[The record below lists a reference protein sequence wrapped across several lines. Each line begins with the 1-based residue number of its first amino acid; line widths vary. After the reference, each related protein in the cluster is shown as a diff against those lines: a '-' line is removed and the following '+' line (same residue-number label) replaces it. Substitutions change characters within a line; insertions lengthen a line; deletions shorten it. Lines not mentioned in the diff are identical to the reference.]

1 MEKNARTL
9 IISMIQDA
17 EQNKDPKFKDR
28 LSITPNFS
36 LKISDVVLQDAK
48 VYVCQVGLGSLG
60 TGENRTELRVSKAPE
75 TPVIQKTDGG
85 IMASDSE
92 NYEIAKC
99 ISRNGFPAS
108 TITWYKDEEHLT
120 ENGQDID
127 IRIAHIKESSG
138 LITVQ
143 STLLAQVTKE
153 DRKAHFHCQVNY
165 SLAGINKTSKSESF
179 QINVHYPS
187 ENISLVIDTQS
198 PMVKEGDNVTLRCE
212 ADGNPAPEYT
222 FTKIKEG
229 NEEDLP
235 DILGGKLSFHDV
247 NRNDSGIYVCK
258 AFDLQI
264 LRELNATANLFVNY
278 LDVPTIAVAT
288 LKQRKHQWERDL
300 TRLKHLLEGDSV
312 FLTCSATG
320 SRPLEFQ
327 WEKKGKLIAK
337 GEQLNL
343 TSVTYTATG
352 DYTCRVT
359 MPDIPDLFRSKSIP
373 MAVHAIPQL
382 AQLEDLLF
390 VKEGEL
396 LNLTCSAFSLSKTK
410 VTWSTKNLTSENL
423 QSETVSQNHQHKSV
437 LSIYVTKA
445 LLESGI
451 NCTAENRIGRAEHQF
466 RLELRP
472 EVAEPDNRTGPT
484 KQESKGVIIV
494 AVVICIMAISILGAV
509 LYFLHKKGKLP
520 CGRSGK
526 QEITRPEA
534 HKDEIVVEVKSD
546 KLPEEAG
553 LLQGTNGEKR
563 SANDQGEKYIDLR
576 N

>member
-1 MEKNARTL
+1 MDKNARTL

-28 LSITPNFS
+28 LSIMSDFS

-48 VYVCQVGLGSLG
+48 VYVCQVGLGIFG
-60 TGENRTELRVSKAPE
+60 TGENRTELRVS
-75 TPVIQKTDGG
+75 
-85 IMASDSE
+85 
-92 NYEIAKC
+92 N
-99 ISRNGFPAS
+99 
-108 TITWYKDEEHLT
+108 
-120 ENGQDID
+120 ID

-187 ENISLVIDTQS
+187 ENISLVIDAQS

-222 FTKIKEG
+222 FSKMKEG

-235 DILGGKLSFHDV
+235 DVLGGKLSFHDLS
-247 NRNDSGIYVCK
+247 RNDSGIYVCK

-264 LRELNATANLFVNY
+264 LRELNASANLFVNY

-373 MAVHAIPQL
+373 LAVHATPQL
-382 AQLEDLLF
+382 APQEDLLF

-410 VTWSTKNLTSENL
+410 VTWSPKNLT
-423 QSETVSQNHQHKSV
+423 NHQHKSV
-437 LSIYVTKA
+437 LSVYVTKA

-451 NCTAENRIGRAEHQF
+451 NCTAENKIGRAEHQF

-494 AVVICIMAISILGAV
+494 AVVVCIMAISILGAV

-553 LLQGTNGEKR
+553 LLQGANGEKR
-563 SANDQGEKYIDLR
+563 SASDQDNRKMIAGRANIGRIGEELKKALVFTETGSKL
-576 N
+576 